1 MAMIK
6 SKKYTGVYYNLLAD
20 GDKAFYFNYKDKN
33 DNNKLKWV
41 NVGKESQ
48 GYSQDISK
56 TLRDEQLS
64 KMNHGKDITKVANK
78 KKKDL
83 ITLDTL
89 ANRYFEDRKSTNERK
104 QKYTN
109 HIKLL
114 IGNKQ
119 IQNITKVDI
128 KKVINKVLD
137 LGRSNGTAN
146 SILSLITT
154 IINHN
159 IKQHDLK
166 IINPCI
172 GIPKL
177 KADNKREKYLTTSEI
192 KELKDKL
199 NELNAEGKK
208 LIYERKK
215 VNAKPKKVNADDKE
229 IFFINMFVEFALST
243 GGRLE
248 TILHIQ
254 KKDINLDNKT
264 VNLNNLKTKRR
275 YTGFL
280 QDELIEVL
288 REYLPTLKANDYV
301 VTQKGLQDKK
311 ADHKQIHRRLKPILD
326 SLFNQGLKDDDITNR
341 AVIHTLRHTF
351 ASHLAINETP
361 IFTIQK
367 LLDHSDIKQTLRYA
381 KLAPDS
387 GKNNVQG
394 LYR

>member
-6 SKKYTGVYYNLLAD
+6 SKKYAGVYYNELENK
-20 GDKAFYFNYKDKN
+20 DKAFYFNYKDKN

-48 GYSQDISK
+48 GYSQDITK
-56 TLRDEQLS
+56 TLRDEQIS

-78 KKKDL
+78 KKKEL
-83 ITLDTL
+83 LTLDTL
-89 ANRYFEDRKSTNERK
+89 ANRYFEDRKATNERK
-104 QKYTN
+104 QKYAN
-109 HIKLL
+109 HIKPL

-119 IQNITKVDI
+119 IENITKADI

-146 SILSLITT
+146 SVLSLITT

-166 IINPCI
+166 LINPCI
-172 GIPKL
+172 GILKL
-177 KADNKREKYLTTSEI
+177 KADNKRERYLTTDEI
-192 KELKDKL
+192 NKLKDEVKE
-199 NELNAEGKK
+199 NFF
-208 LIYERKK
+208 
-215 VNAKPKKVNADDKE
+215 VNL
-229 IFFINMFVEFALST
+229 FVEFALCT

-254 KKDINLDNKT
+254 KKDINLENKT

-280 QDELIEVL
+280 QDELIEIL
-288 REYLPTLKANDYV
+288 KEHLPSLNANDFV
-301 VTQKGLQDKK
+301 VTQKGLQEKK
-311 ADHKQIHRRLKPILD
+311 ANHKQIHRRLKPILD
-326 SLFNQGLKDDDITNR
+326 RLFNQGLKDDDITNR

-351 ASHLAINETP
+351 ASHLAINGTP

-367 LLDHSDIKQTLRYA
+367 LMDHSDIKQTLRYA

-394 LYR
+394 LYK

>member
-1 MAMIK
+1 MAMVK
-6 SKKYTGVYYNLLAD
+6 TKKTGVYYNVTD
-20 GDKAFYFNYKDKN
+20 DKDKVYYFTYNDIN
-33 DNNKLKWV
+33 DNKKKKWIK
-41 NVGKESQ
+41 VGK
-48 GYSQDISK
+48 YSEGIREINAFNLRNEQISEMK
-56 TLRDEQLS
+56 
-64 KMNHGKDITKVANK
+64 HGKDITVIATK
-78 KKKDL
+78 KKKEL

-89 ANRYFEDRKSTNERK
+89 ANRYFEDKKSSNERK
-104 QKYTN
+104 QKYSN
-109 HIKLL
+109 HIQSL

-119 IQNITKVDI
+119 IENITKADI
-128 KKVINKVLD
+128 KKVINSVVD

-146 SILSLITT
+146 SVLSLITT

-166 IINPCI
+166 LINPCI

-177 KADNKREKYLTTSEI
+177 KADNKREKYLTTDEVKKLKDEI
-192 KELKDKL
+192 KE
-199 NELNAEGKK
+199 NFF
-208 LIYERKK
+208 
-215 VNAKPKKVNADDKE
+215 VNL
-229 IFFINMFVEFALST
+229 FVEFALST

-254 KKDINLDNKT
+254 KKDIDLDNKT

-280 QDELIEVL
+280 QDELIAIL
-288 REYLPTLKANDYV
+288 KEYLPKLKVNDYV
-301 VTQKGLQDKK
+301 VTQKGLQEKK

-326 SLFNQGLKDDDITNR
+326 RLFNKGLKDDDITNR

-367 LLDHSDIKQTLRYA
+367 LMDHSDIKQTLRYA

-387 GKNNVQG
+387 GKNNVQR
-394 LYR
+394 LYK

>member
-6 SKKYTGVYYNLLAD
+6 TRKTGVYFNETDNKDRVYYFTYND
-20 GDKAFYFNYKDKN
+20 IN
-33 DNNKLKWV
+33 DSKKKKWV
-41 NVGKESQ
+41 KVGK
-48 GYSQDISK
+48 YSDGIREINAFNLRAEQISK
-56 TLRDEQLS
+56 M
-64 KMNHGKDITKVANK
+64 KHGKDITTISTK
-78 KKKDL
+78 KKKKI
-83 ITLDTL
+83 ITLDFL
-89 ANRYFEDRKSTNERK
+89 ADRYFEDRKSSNERK
-104 QKYTN
+104 QKYNN
-109 HIKLL
+109 HIKPL

-119 IQNITKVDI
+119 IENIKKVDI
-128 KKVINKVLD
+128 KKVVNKVISI
-137 LGRSNGTAN
+137 GRSNGTAN
-146 SILSLITT
+146 SVLSLVST

-177 KADNKREKYLTTSEI
+177 KADNRRERYLTVDEI
-192 KELKDKL
+192 KQLKDEVKDNFFVKL
-199 NELNAEGKK
+199 
-208 LIYERKK
+208 
-215 VNAKPKKVNADDKE
+215 
-229 IFFINMFVEFALST
+229 FVEFALST

-248 TILHIQ
+248 TVLNIQ
-254 KKDINLDNKT
+254 KKDIDLDNKT
-264 VNLNNLKTKRR
+264 INLNNLKTKRR

-280 QDELIEVL
+280 QGELIGTL
-288 REYLPTLKANDYV
+288 REYLPRLKANDYV
-301 VTQKGLQDKK
+301 VTQKGLQEKK

-326 SLFNQGLKDDDITNR
+326 RLFNKGLKDDDITNR

-387 GKNNVQG
+387 GKNNVEG

>member
-6 SKKYTGVYYNLLAD
+6 TKKTGVY
-20 GDKAFYFNYKDKN
+20 FNETEDKDKVYYFTYNDIN
-33 DNNKLKWV
+33 DNKKKKWV
-41 NVGKESQ
+41 KVGK
-48 GYSQDISK
+48 YSEGIREINAFNLRNEQISK
-56 TLRDEQLS
+56 M
-64 KMNHGKDITKVANK
+64 KHGKDITTIATK
-78 KKKDL
+78 KKKEL

-89 ANRYFEDRKSTNERK
+89 ANRYFEDKKSSNERK
-104 QKYTN
+104 QKYSN
-109 HIKLL
+109 HIKPL

-119 IQNITKVDI
+119 IENITKADI

-146 SILSLITT
+146 SVLSLITT

-166 IINPCI
+166 LINPCI

-177 KADNKREKYLTTSEI
+177 KADNKRERYLTTSEV

-208 LIYERKK
+208 LIYERK
-215 VNAKPKKVNADDKE
+215 VNAEPKKVNADDKE
-229 IFFINMFVEFALST
+229 NFFVNIFIEFALST
-243 GGRLE
+243 GARLE

-254 KKDINLDNKT
+254 QKDIDLDNKT

-280 QDELIEVL
+280 QDELIEIL
-288 REYLPTLKANDYV
+288 KEYLPTLKANDYV
-301 VTQKGLQDKK
+301 VTQKGLHEKK
-311 ADHKQIHRRLKPILD
+311 ADHKKIHRRLKPLLD

-351 ASHLAINETP
+351 ASHLAINGTP

-387 GKNNVQG
+387 GKDNVQG

>member
-6 SKKYTGVYYNLLAD
+6 TKKTGVYYNETEA
-20 GDKAFYFNYKDKN
+20 KDKVYYFTYNDIN
-33 DNNKLKWV
+33 DNKKKKWV
-41 NVGKESQ
+41 KVGK
-48 GYSQDISK
+48 YSEGIREINAFNLRNEQISK
-56 TLRDEQLS
+56 M
-64 KMNHGKDITKVANK
+64 KHGKDITTIATK
-78 KKKDL
+78 KKKEL
-83 ITLDTL
+83 ITFDTL
-89 ANRYFEDRKSTNERK
+89 AKRYFEDKKSSNERK

-109 HIKLL
+109 HIQSL

-119 IQNITKVDI
+119 IENISKVDI

-146 SILSLITT
+146 SVLSLITT

-166 IINPCI
+166 LINPCI
-172 GIPKL
+172 GISKL
-177 KADNKREKYLTTSEI
+177 KADNKRERYLTTSEI
-192 KELKDKL
+192 KELKNKL
-199 NELNAEGKK
+199 SELNNKSKK
-208 LIYERKK
+208 LIYERNK
-215 VNAKPKKVNADDKE
+215 VNAEPKEVNADDKE
-229 IFFINMFVEFALST
+229 IFFINMFVDFALTT

-254 KKDINLDNKT
+254 KKDIDLDNKT

-280 QDELIEVL
+280 QDELVEVL

-301 VTQKGLQDKK
+301 VTQKGLQEKK

-326 SLFNQGLKDDDITNR
+326 SLFNQGLKEDDITNR

-351 ASHLAINETP
+351 ASHLAINGTP

-387 GKNNVQG
+387 GKDNVQG
-394 LYR
+394 LYQ

>member
-6 SKKYTGVYYNLLAD
+6 TKKTGVYYNELKNK
-20 GDKAFYFNYKDKN
+20 DKVYYFSYKDIT
-33 DNNKLKWV
+33 DNNKKMWV
-41 NVGKESQ
+41 KVGK
-48 GYSQDISK
+48 YSEGI
-56 TLRDEQLS
+56 REINAFNFRNEQLS
-64 KMNHGKDITKVANK
+64 KMKHGEDITVISTK
-78 KKKDL
+78 KKKDI
-83 ITLDTL
+83 ITFDNL
-89 ANRYFEDRKSTNERK
+89 ANRYFEDKKSSNERK
-104 QKYTN
+104 QKYDN
-109 HIKLL
+109 HIKVF

-119 IQNITKVDI
+119 IENITKVDI
-128 KKVINKVLD
+128 NKIINKVLN

-146 SILSLITT
+146 SVHSLVST

-177 KADNKREKYLTTSEI
+177 KSDNKREKYLTIDEI
-192 KELKDKL
+192 NQLKDEVK
-199 NELNAEGKK
+199 NNFF
-208 LIYERKK
+208 
-215 VNAKPKKVNADDKE
+215 VNL
-229 IFFINMFVEFALST
+229 FVEFALTT

-254 KKDINLDNKT
+254 KKDIDLDNKT

-275 YTGFL
+275 YMGFL
-280 QDELIEVL
+280 QDELVAIL
-288 REYLPTLKANDYV
+288 KEYLPTLKANDYV
-301 VTQKGLQDKK
+301 VTQKGLQEKK

-326 SLFNQGLKDDDITNR
+326 RLFNKGLKDDDITNR

-394 LYR
+394 LYK

>member
-6 SKKYTGVYYNLLAD
+6 TKKTGVY
-20 GDKAFYFNYKDKN
+20 FNETEDKDKVYYFTYN
-33 DNNKLKWV
+33 DISDNKKKKWV
-41 NVGKESQ
+41 KVGK
-48 GYSQDISK
+48 YSEGIREINAF
-56 TLRDEQLS
+56 TLRNEQLS
-64 KMNHGKDITKVANK
+64 KMKHGKDITVISTK

-83 ITLDTL
+83 ITFNHLS
-89 ANRYFEDRKSTNERK
+89 NIYFEDKKSSNERK
-104 QKYTN
+104 QKYSN
-109 HIKLL
+109 HIKPF

-128 KKVINKVLD
+128 KKVINKVLEI
-137 LGRSNGTAN
+137 GRSNGTAN
-146 SILSLITT
+146 SVLSLIST
-154 IINHN
+154 IINHSV
-159 IKQHDLK
+159 KEHDLRL
-166 IINPCI
+166 INPCI
-172 GIPKL
+172 GIAKL
-177 KADNKREKYLTTSEI
+177 KADNKREKFLTTDEI
-192 KELKDKL
+192 KQLKDEVKE
-199 NELNAEGKK
+199 NFF
-208 LIYERKK
+208 
-215 VNAKPKKVNADDKE
+215 VNL
-229 IFFINMFVEFALST
+229 FVEFALTT

-254 KKDINLDNKT
+254 KKDIDLDNKT

-275 YTGFL
+275 YTAFL
-280 QDELIEVL
+280 QDELISIL

-301 VTQKGLQDKK
+301 VTQIGLQEKK

-326 SLFNQGLKDDDITNR
+326 NLFNIGLKDDDITNR

-367 LLDHSDIKQTLRYA
+367 LMDHSDIKQTLRYA

-394 LYR
+394 LYK

>member
-20 GDKAFYFNYKDKN
+20 RDKAFYFNYKDKN

-48 GYSQDISK
+48 GYSQDITK
-56 TLRDEQLS
+56 TLRDEQIS

-78 KKKDL
+78 KKKEL
-83 ITLDTL
+83 ITIDTL
-89 ANRYFEDRKSTNERK
+89 ANRYFEDRKSSNERK

-109 HIKLL
+109 HIKPL

-119 IQNITKVDI
+119 IENITKADI

-146 SILSLITT
+146 SVLSLITT

-166 IINPCI
+166 LINPCI
-172 GIPKL
+172 GITKL
-177 KADNKREKYLTTSEI
+177 KADNKRERYLTTDEI
-192 KELKDKL
+192 KKLKDEVKE
-199 NELNAEGKK
+199 NFF
-208 LIYERKK
+208 
-215 VNAKPKKVNADDKE
+215 VNL
-229 IFFINMFVEFALST
+229 FVEFALCT

-254 KKDINLDNKT
+254 KKDIDLDNKT

-280 QDELIEVL
+280 QDELIEIL

-301 VTQKGLQDKK
+301 VTQKGLQEKK

-326 SLFNQGLKDDDITNR
+326 RLFNQGLKDDDITNR

-351 ASHLAINETP
+351 ASHLATETP
-361 IFTIQK
+361 KIFEASFWLNCTFLYSLNNK
-367 LLDHSDIKQTLRYA
+367 L
-381 KLAPDS
+381 
-387 GKNNVQG
+387 
-394 LYR
+394 

>member
-6 SKKYTGVYYNLLAD
+6 TKKTGVYYNEIE
-20 GDKAFYFNYKDKN
+20 NKDKVYYFTYNDIN
-33 DNNKLKWV
+33 DNKKKKWV
-41 NVGKESQ
+41 KVGK
-48 GYSQDISK
+48 YSEGIREINAFNLRNEQISK
-56 TLRDEQLS
+56 M
-64 KMNHGKDITKVANK
+64 KHGKDITVINTK
-78 KKKDL
+78 KKKDI
-83 ITLDTL
+83 ITLNHL
-89 ANRYFEDRKSTNERK
+89 ADRYFTDKKSSNERK

-109 HIKLL
+109 HIKSL

-128 KKVINKVLD
+128 QKVINNVLD

-146 SILSLITT
+146 SVLSLIST

-159 IKQHDLK
+159 IKQNDLK

-172 GIPKL
+172 GISKL
-177 KADNKREKYLTTSEI
+177 KADNKREKFLTTDEINQLKNEI
-192 KELKDKL
+192 KG
-199 NELNAEGKK
+199 N
-208 LIYERKK
+208 
-215 VNAKPKKVNADDKE
+215 
-229 IFFINMFVEFALST
+229 FFINLFVEFALTT

-254 KKDINLDNKT
+254 KKDINLENKT
-264 VNLNNLKTKRR
+264 INLNNLKTKRR

-280 QDELIEVL
+280 QDELIVIL
-288 REYLPTLKANDYV
+288 NEYLLTLKANDYV
-301 VTQKGLQDKK
+301 VTQKGLQEKK

-326 SLFNQGLKDDDITNR
+326 RLFNKGLKDDDITNR
-341 AVIHTLRHTF
+341 TVIHTLRHTF

-367 LLDHSDIKQTLRYA
+367 LMDHSDIKQTLRYA

>member
-6 SKKYTGVYYNLLAD
+6 SKKYTGVYYNELENK
-20 GDKAFYFNYKDKN
+20 DKVYYFNYKDKN
-33 DNNKLKWV
+33 DNNKLKWLK
-41 NVGKESQ
+41 VGKESE
-48 GYSQDISK
+48 GYTQDITK

-64 KMNHGKDITKVANK
+64 KMNHGEDITKVANK
-78 KKKDL
+78 KKKEL

-109 HIKLL
+109 HIKPL

-119 IQNITKVDI
+119 IENITKVDI
-128 KKVINKVLD
+128 KKVVNSVLD

-146 SILSLITT
+146 SVLSLIST

-166 IINPCI
+166 IVNPCM
-172 GIPKL
+172 GVSKL
-177 KADNKREKYLTTSEI
+177 KDDNKRDRFLTTDEI
-192 KELKDKL
+192 KKLKDEVKE
-199 NELNAEGKK
+199 NFF
-208 LIYERKK
+208 
-215 VNAKPKKVNADDKE
+215 VNL
-229 IFFINMFVEFALST
+229 FVEFALST

-254 KKDINLDNKT
+254 KKDIDLINKT
-264 VNLNNLKTKRR
+264 INLNNLKTKKR
-275 YTGFL
+275 YMGFL
-280 QDELIEVL
+280 QDDLIEIL
-288 REYLPTLKANDYV
+288 KEHLPSLNANDYV
-301 VTQKGLQDKK
+301 VTQKGLQEKK

-326 SLFNQGLKDDDITNR
+326 RLFNQGLKDDDITNR

-351 ASHLAINETP
+351 ASHLAINGTP

-367 LLDHSDIKQTLRYA
+367 LMNHSDIKQTLRYA

-387 GKNNVQG
+387 GKNDVQG
-394 LYR
+394 LYK

>member
-6 SKKYTGVYYNLLAD
+6 TKKTGVY
-20 GDKAFYFNYKDKN
+20 FNETEDKDKVYYFTYNDIN
-33 DNNKLKWV
+33 DNKKKKWV
-41 NVGKESQ
+41 KVGK
-48 GYSQDISK
+48 YSEGIREINAFNLRNEQISK
-56 TLRDEQLS
+56 M
-64 KMNHGKDITKVANK
+64 KHGKDISVIATK
-78 KKKDL
+78 KKKEL

-89 ANRYFEDRKSTNERK
+89 ANRYFKDRKSSNERK
-104 QKYTN
+104 QKYQN
-109 HIKLL
+109 HIKPL

-119 IQNITKVDI
+119 IENITKTDI
-128 KKVINKVLD
+128 KKVVNGVLD
-137 LGRSNGTAN
+137 LGRSNSTAN
-146 SILSLITT
+146 SVLSLAGT

-172 GIPKL
+172 GINKL
-177 KADNKREKYLTTSEI
+177 KSDNRRERYLTVHEI
-192 KELKDKL
+192 NQLKDEVKD
-199 NELNAEGKK
+199 NFF
-208 LIYERKK
+208 
-215 VNAKPKKVNADDKE
+215 VNL
-229 IFFINMFVEFALST
+229 FVEFALCT

-254 KKDINLDNKT
+254 KKDIDLANKT

-280 QDELIEVL
+280 QDELIAIL
-288 REYLPTLKANDYV
+288 RDYVPTLKANDYV
-301 VTQKGLQDKK
+301 VTQKGLQEKK

-326 SLFNQGLKDDDITNR
+326 RLFNKGLKDDDITNR

-394 LYR
+394 LYK

>member
-1 MAMIK
+1 MEH
-6 SKKYTGVYYNLLAD
+6 T
-20 GDKAFYFNYKDKN
+20 
-33 DNNKLKWV
+33 
-41 NVGKESQ
+41 
-48 GYSQDISK
+48 
-56 TLRDEQLS
+56 T
-64 KMNHGKDITKVANK
+64 
-78 KKKDL
+78 
-83 ITLDTL
+83 
-89 ANRYFEDRKSTNERK
+89 
-104 QKYTN
+104 
-109 HIKLL
+109 
-114 IGNKQ
+114 
-119 IQNITKVDI
+119 DI
-128 KKVINKVLD
+128 KKVVNGVLD
-137 LGRSNGTAN
+137 LGRSNSTAN
-146 SILSLITT
+146 SVLSLAGT

-172 GIPKL
+172 GINKL
-177 KADNKREKYLTTSEI
+177 KSDNRRERYLTVHEI
-192 KELKDKL
+192 NQLKDEVKD
-199 NELNAEGKK
+199 NFF
-208 LIYERKK
+208 
-215 VNAKPKKVNADDKE
+215 VNL
-229 IFFINMFVEFALST
+229 FVEFALCT

-254 KKDINLDNKT
+254 KKDIDLANKT

-280 QDELIEVL
+280 QDELIAIL
-288 REYLPTLKANDYV
+288 RDYVPTLKANDYV
-301 VTQKGLQDKK
+301 VTQKGLQEKK

-326 SLFNQGLKDDDITNR
+326 RLFNKGLKDDDITNR

>member
-6 SKKYTGVYYNLLAD
+6 TKKTGVYYNETED
-20 GDKAFYFNYKDKN
+20 KDKVYYFTYNDIN
-33 DNNKLKWV
+33 DNRKKKWV
-41 NVGKESQ
+41 KVGK
-48 GYSQDISK
+48 YSEGIREINAFNLRNEQISK
-56 TLRDEQLS
+56 M
-64 KMNHGKDITKVANK
+64 KHGKDITVITTK
-78 KKKDL
+78 KKKEL
-83 ITLDTL
+83 ITLNLL
-89 ANRYFEDRKSTNERK
+89 ANRYFEDKKSSNERK
-104 QKYTN
+104 QKYSN
-109 HIKLL
+109 HIKPL

-119 IQNITKVDI
+119 IENIKKIDI
-128 KKVINKVLD
+128 KKVINSVLD

-146 SILSLITT
+146 SVLSLITT

-166 IINPCI
+166 LINPCI

-177 KADNKREKYLTTSEI
+177 KADNKRERYLTTDEI
-192 KELKDKL
+192 NKLKDEVKE
-199 NELNAEGKK
+199 NFF
-208 LIYERKK
+208 
-215 VNAKPKKVNADDKE
+215 VNL
-229 IFFINMFVEFALST
+229 FVEFALCT

-254 KKDINLDNKT
+254 KKDIDLDNKT

-275 YTGFL
+275 YTAFL
-280 QDELIEVL
+280 QDGLIELL

-301 VTQKGLQDKK
+301 VTQKGLQEKK

-326 SLFNQGLKDDDITNR
+326 RLFNQGLKDDDITNR

-351 ASHLAINETP
+351 ASHLAINGTP

-387 GKNNVQG
+387 GKDNVQG

>member
-1 MAMIK
+1 MARIK
-6 SKKYTGVYYNLLAD
+6 TKKTGVYYNELNNND
-20 GDKAFYFNYKDKN
+20 RSYYFTYKDIN
-33 DNNKLKWV
+33 DGSKQKSV
-41 NVGKESQ
+41 RVGK
-48 GYSQDISK
+48 YSEGIREINAFNLRNEQISK
-56 TLRDEQLS
+56 M
-64 KMNHGKDITKVANK
+64 KHGKDITVISTK

-83 ITLDTL
+83 ITLDYL
-89 ANRYFEDRKSTNERK
+89 AHRYFEDKKSSNERK
-104 QKYTN
+104 QKYSN
-109 HIKLL
+109 HIKQL

-119 IQNITKVDI
+119 IDNIIKVDI
-128 KKVINKVLD
+128 KKIIKKVLD

-146 SILSLITT
+146 SVLSLIST

-159 IKQHDLK
+159 IKQYDLK

-172 GIPKL
+172 GIAKL
-177 KADNKREKYLTTSEI
+177 KADNKREKYLTTDELNQ
-192 KELKDKL
+192 LKDEVK
-199 NELNAEGKK
+199 NNFF
-208 LIYERKK
+208 
-215 VNAKPKKVNADDKE
+215 VNL
-229 IFFINMFVEFALST
+229 FVEFALTT

-254 KKDINLDNKT
+254 KKDIDLSNKT

-280 QDELIEVL
+280 QDEIIVILK
-288 REYLPTLKANDYV
+288 EYLPTLKANDYV
-301 VTQKGLQDKK
+301 VTQKGLQEKK

-326 SLFNQGLKDDDITNR
+326 RLFNQGLKDDDITNR
-341 AVIHTLRHTF
+341 TVIHTLRHTF

-387 GKNNVQG
+387 GKINVQG